1 MNTGPVGVAVVG
13 AGVISAEYL
22 RTLSSFP
29 DVRLV
34 AVADLLP
41 ERAAAAARTHGV
53 PLAGDLATVLDEPDV
68 ELIVNLTVPAAHA
81 QVAAA
86 ALRAG
91 KHVYG
96 EKPLTPTPADAEK
109 LLAEASERGLLLGC
123 APDTFLGAG
132 LQSALRAIRAGH
144 IGAPVA
150 ATTVVQSLG
159 PESWHPDPGF
169 FYQPGAGPLFDLGP
183 YYLTALV
190 ALFGSVERV
199 AATAARAR
207 ERRTVGSG
215 PLAGRTFPVDVPTH
229 VSALLAFASGVSAN
243 ATFSFDSAHSR
254 IGFEVTG
261 TEGTLAVPDPNTF
274 RGPLRLRANGSEA
287 WRELP
292 VTGRTDG
299 RGLGVVDMARAVRAH
314 EAKAGRGPAGPAVPA
329 ARTAQDGPAAR
340 APRHGPA
347 VDTTDDGPS
356 GQASTNRASAALA
369 CHVLATMTA
378 IQRSAATGA
387 FVPLSAQ
394 VVPPPPL
401 PEDWDPTAATLTAG

>member
-22 RTLSSFP
+22 RTLGTFP
-29 DVRLV
+29 DIRLV
-34 AVADLLP
+34 AVADIAP
-41 ERAAAAARTHGV
+41 ERATAAAAAHGI
-53 PLAGDLATVLDEPDV
+53 PLAGDLPTVLDEPDV

-81 QVAAA
+81 QVASA

-109 LLAEASERGLLLGC
+109 LLAEASERGLLLGG

-132 LQSALRAIRAGH
+132 LQSALRAVRAGH
-144 IGAPVA
+144 IGTPVA
-150 ATTVVQSLG
+150 ATTAVQSLG
-159 PESWHPDPGF
+159 PEAWHPDPAF

-207 ERRTVGSG
+207 ARRTVGSG
-215 PLAGRTFPVDVPTH
+215 PKAGRSFPVDVPTH
-229 VSALLAFASGVSAN
+229 VSALLDFASGASAN
-243 ATFSFDSAHSR
+243 STFSFDSSHPR
-254 IGFEVTG
+254 IRFEITG

-274 RGPLRLRANGSEA
+274 RGPLRVRANGGDA

-292 VTGRTDG
+292 VRGRTDG
-299 RGLGVVDMARAVRAH
+299 RGLGVLDLARAIRA
-314 EAKAGRGPAGPAVPA
+314 ADAPPDRG
-329 ARTAQDGPAAR
+329 AR
-340 APRHGPA
+340 
-347 VDTTDDGPS
+347 DTH
-356 GQASTNRASAALA
+356 RASGALA
-369 CHVLATMTA
+369 LHVLQTMTA
-378 IQRSAATGA
+378 ITRSADRAEFT
-387 FVPLSAQ
+387 PLPAQ
-394 VVPPPPL
+394 VVPPTPL
-401 PEDWDPTAATLTAG
+401 PEDWDPTAVTLGR

>member
-22 RTLSSFP
+22 RTLGSFP
-29 DVRLV
+29 DIRLV

-41 ERAAAAARTHGV
+41 ERATAAARTHGV
-53 PLAGDLATVLDEPDV
+53 PLAGDLPTVLDEPDV
-68 ELIVNLTVPAAHA
+68 ELVVNLTVPAAHA
-81 QVAAA
+81 QVATA

-96 EKPLTPTPADAEK
+96 EKPFTPTPAEAEK
-109 LLAEASERGLLLGC
+109 LIAEASERGLLLGG

-144 IGAPVA
+144 IGVPVA
-150 ATTVVQSLG
+150 ATTAVQSLG

-190 ALFGSVERV
+190 ALFGSVQRV

-215 PLAGRTFPVDVPTH
+215 PRAGRTFPVDVPTH
-229 VSALLAFASGVSAN
+229 VSALLDFASGVSAN
-243 ATFSFDSAHSR
+243 STFSFDSAHPR
-254 IGFEVTG
+254 IRFEITG

-274 RGPLRLRANGSEA
+274 RGPLRLRTNGSDD

-314 EAKAGRGPAGPAVPA
+314 EAPAAHAARGGVAGPVAAV
-329 ARTAQDGPAAR
+329 
-340 APRHGPA
+340 
-347 VDTTDDGPS
+347 
-356 GQASTNRASAALA
+356 RASAALA
-369 CHVLATMTA
+369 GHVLATMTA
-378 IQRSAATGA
+378 ITRSAATGA

-401 PEDWDPTAATLTAG
+401 PDGWDPTAATLTAG